1 MLIEEIFEQLK
12 NNSGKNLFYNNLE
25 EVLDVN
31 PTFLELIIRLKE
43 SPERD
48 DYESVM
54 DKLIDQTVNYL
65 IKEIYDI
72 NQFINLSNEKI
83 SEVRKI
89 YRDTWESIK
98 QSNSIEKVL
107 YLEHY
112 PKLSLWLAETYPQN
126 ILEPMKNQKQINR
139 IICKEYS
146 PKFQLSILD
155 LSLTSIKSPI
165 LDIGCGENANLVNYL
180 RENSKSAFGID
191 RILNVEN
198 DYCKKISWFNF
209 DFGKNKWGTIISNMA
224 LSNNFNYAAVYD
236 NQLLEEYNKLYKK
249 ILESL
254 IVGGTFVYAPSFSL
268 FEKELDNVRFNKEHI
283 HISAEFYLT
292 RITKIL

>member
-1 MLIEEIFEQLK
+1 
-12 NNSGKNLFYNNLE
+12 
-25 EVLDVN
+25 LDVN